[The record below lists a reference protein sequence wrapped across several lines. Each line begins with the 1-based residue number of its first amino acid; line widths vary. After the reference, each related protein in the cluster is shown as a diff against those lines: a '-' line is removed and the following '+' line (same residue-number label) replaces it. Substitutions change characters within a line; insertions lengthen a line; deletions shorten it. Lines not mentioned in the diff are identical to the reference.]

1 MSSEIAGRH
10 QRTICYQVGSNWD
23 FATVERYRCGPSPED
38 PVRHRLFA
46 SFCGFGDLW
55 CLFCHVRPRTSKG
68 IGSRRNGRE
77 HWAPLIEARE
87 PIRWW
92 SDPATQPYIR
102 AMVLLG
108 DLLSATGRRD
118 NARDL
123 WPSFLE
129 LDPDGVHGSAL
140 SLEEVE
146 ATMPRR

>member
-1 MSSEIAGRH
+1 
-10 QRTICYQVGSNWD
+10 
-23 FATVERYRCGPSPED
+23 
-38 PVRHRLFA
+38 
-46 SFCGFGDLW
+46 
-55 CLFCHVRPRTSKG
+55 
-68 IGSRRNGRE
+68 
-77 HWAPLIEARE
+77 
-87 PIRWW
+87 
-92 SDPATQPYIR
+92 
-102 AMVLLG
+102 MVLLG